1 MNVKHILATKG
12 SSVITVSPRQ
22 TVAEALDLLVAN
34 NIGAVVVVEAE
45 KLVGILS
52 ERDIIRRAAH
62 TRTVFAL
69 PVAKVMTKDPITGLP
84 QDDIRSVANTMTQK
98 RFRHLPIVDDGKL
111 VGIVSIGDVVKAQ
124 RDTYRGKLDTMET
137 QLMAE

>member
-12 SSVITVSPRQ
+12 SSVITIHPQQ
-22 TVAEALDLLVAN
+22 TVAEAIDLLVAN
-34 NIGAVVVVEAE
+34 NIGAVVVVEDE
-45 KLVGILS
+45 TPVGILS

-69 PVAKVMTKDPITGLP
+69 HVAEVMTKDPITGLP

-98 RFRHLPIVDDGKL
+98 RFRHLPIVDGDKL

-124 RDTYRGKLDTMET
+124 RDTYRGKLDTLET